1 MHFTQEKTILVFFF
15 LQVRVNNTN
24 GKCSYYLQK
33 YSRMFTLFKKT
44 CLKGIIIYN
53 GHSLME
59 TEKLRTDALR
69 CHMPTKST
77 FVTVNL

>member
-1 MHFTQEKTILVFFF
+1 MHFTQEKTILVFFFF

-53 GHSLME
+53 GHSLMK
-59 TEKLRTDALR
+59 TEKL
-69 CHMPTKST
+69 HMSTKST